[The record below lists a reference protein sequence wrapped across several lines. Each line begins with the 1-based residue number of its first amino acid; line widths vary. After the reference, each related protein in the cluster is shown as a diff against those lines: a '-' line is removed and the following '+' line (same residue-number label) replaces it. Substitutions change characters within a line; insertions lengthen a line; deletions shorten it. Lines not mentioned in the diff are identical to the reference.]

1 MKNAR
6 RSSINLLQKHSF
18 KMLLGVEYV
27 VAAYL
32 IWVFTFVFYIFITK
46 RRMRISSQTIEAIK
60 QRVSESSDNPDKME
74 DIENKD

>member
-1 MKNAR
+1 
-6 RSSINLLQKHSF
+6 
-18 KMLLGVEYV
+18 MLLGVEYV

-32 IWVFTFVFYIFITK
+32 IWVFTFVFYILMTK